1 MNELG
6 LVQAIILGAVQ
17 GLSEFL
23 PISSSGHLAIVQR
36 WMGLQPD
43 SHNLLLFDVLAHLGT
58 LLAVFVVFRTSIV
71 SFIRRLRVEAGG
83 HCPGRAVAWRI
94 VWLAGI
100 ATVTTAA
107 IALPNKDLFQA
118 AFGEPIWIG
127 GFLMGTGVI
136 LAGTRFVKPGRRGW
150 REFCWWHAVLIG
162 IAQACAILPGISR
175 SGATICTAL
184 YGGIRRRWAGEFS
197 FLIAVPAIL
206 GATLSMVADMGE
218 SVAADGPA
226 VVPIAAGVIVSFITG
241 IVALRWLMS
250 IVRRGRLSYFAPYC
264 FVVGLLV
271 VLGVL

>member
-43 SHNLLLFDVLAHLGT
+43 SHDLLLFDVFAHLGT

-71 SFIRRLRVEAGG
+71 SFIRRLRAEASG
-83 HCPGRAVAWRI
+83 HCSGRAVAWRI
-94 VWLAGI
+94 VWLATI
-100 ATVTTAA
+100 TTVTTAA
-107 IALPNKDLFQA
+107 IALPNKHMFEA
-118 AFGEPIWIG
+118 AFGKPIWIG

-136 LAGTRFVKPGRRGW
+136 LAGTRFVSPGRRGW
-150 REFCWWHAVLIG
+150 REFRWWHGVLIG

-175 SGATICTAL
+175 SGATICTAF

-197 FLIAVPAIL
+197 FLIAVPAIG
-206 GATLSMVADMGE
+206 GATLSMVADLGK

-226 VVPIAAGVIVSFITG
+226 ALPIAAGAIVSFVTG
-241 IVALRWLMS
+241 VVALRWL
-250 IVRRGRLSYFAPYC
+250 IWIIRRGRLSYFAPYC
-264 FVVGLLV
+264 LVVGLLV